1 MVDSR
6 QALIESFDLAN
17 PPQGFIENPYP
28 FYTALRDDAPFLRMA
43 DGSILLSRHADLEW
57 VYKRPDVFIS
67 DKTREFAPKFGV
79 GTPLYEHH
87 TTSLVFNDRPLHT
100 RVRKLIATALTPR
113 AINALEAEL
122 IQLVDRL
129 LDEMERK
136 GDADLIEDFAA
147 AIPIEVIGNML
158 NVPHSERGPL
168 RGWSLAIL
176 GALEPAPNE
185 AVLASGNRAVLEFI
199 AYLKDLIAD
208 RRRNPMDP
216 SRDILTRLIAE
227 DSHGERLSE
236 VELLHQCIFLL
247 NAGHETTTN
256 LIGNG
261 LVLFCDWRDK
271 REALI
276 HEPGLIRSAIEE
288 CLRYES
294 SNQLGNR
301 RCVEA
306 THINGFSV
314 EAGTL
319 ITLCIGAANR
329 DPRVFGNPDV
339 FDIARMPNRHLAFG
353 TGVHQCVG
361 MNVARLEGIVSI
373 GRFIGRF
380 PEYQLASQPS
390 RSRRVRFRGYL
401 EIPCTLGI
409 R

>member
-1 MVDSR
+1 MVEARRSSIDT
-6 QALIESFDLAN
+6 FDLAH
-17 PPQGFIENPYP
+17 PPQGFIQNPYP
-28 FYTALRDDAPFLRMA
+28 FYNTLREDAPFLHMA
-43 DGSILLSRHADLEW
+43 DGSILISRHADLES

-67 DKTREFAPKFGV
+67 DKAKEFAPKYGV

-100 RVRKLIATALTPR
+100 RVRKLIASALTPR
-113 AINALEAEL
+113 AINALEPEL
-122 IQLVDRL
+122 VQLVGRL
-129 LDEMERK
+129 LDEMEHK
-136 GDADLIEDFAA
+136 GEADLIEDFAA

-176 GALEPAPNE
+176 GALEPAPSE
-185 AVLASGNRAVLEFI
+185 ALLAVGNSAVLEFI
-199 AYLKDLIAD
+199 AYLKDLIND
-208 RRRNPMDP
+208 RRRHPMDP
-216 SRDILTRLIAE
+216 SRDILTRLIGE
-227 DSHGERLSE
+227 DAQGEVLSE
-236 VELLHQCIFLL
+236 TELMHQCIFLL

-261 LVLFCDWRDK
+261 LVLFCQWRES

-276 HEPGLIRSAIEE
+276 RNPGLIRSAIEE

-306 THINGFSV
+306 TQINGYTIK
-314 EAGTL
+314 AGTPV
-319 ITLCIGAANR
+319 TLCIGAANR
-329 DPRVFGNPDV
+329 DPRVFDDPET
-339 FDIARMPNRHLAFG
+339 FDIARTPNRHLAFG

-361 MNVARLEGIVSI
+361 MNVARLEGMIAI
-373 GRFIGRF
+373 GMFLNRF
-380 PEYQLASQPS
+380 PEYQLSGECT
-390 RSRRVRFRGYL
+390 RSRRVRFRGFL
-401 EIPCTLGI
+401 EIPCNLGI